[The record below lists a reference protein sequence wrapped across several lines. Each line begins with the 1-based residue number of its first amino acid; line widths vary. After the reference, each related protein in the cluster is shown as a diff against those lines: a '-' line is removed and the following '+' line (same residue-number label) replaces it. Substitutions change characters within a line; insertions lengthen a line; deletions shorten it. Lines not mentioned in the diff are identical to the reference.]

1 MRFGRLV
8 VSMGILAVIGAMM
21 AAPAGAR
28 DGAGAMP
35 AARTDVRIDV
45 HGRGLSGTTSR
56 YRSSLQAPRTSARPT
71 TATAPSSTT
80 AAPSPSA
87 PVSLLAFAGIPDL
100 GGFEPSDSTGALGA
114 TFFVTA
120 VNTDYA
126 VWHLDGTPALAPA
139 DLDTIETNTD
149 GLGLFDPK
157 IVYDPYN
164 STFVLAYLAQSDA
177 PRASFIVLV
186 AIPDAT
192 ADQTS
197 TWCPSVIPGD
207 WITTDAAQW
216 ADYPALGFDG
226 DRVAVSTNQFTFPSS
241 HGSFSYAQLLSFPKS
256 SLYDCSQTLTGTAFA
271 GTKTQNQDG
280 SRAFTIQP
288 AQTVGA
294 AATRQFMLSFEG
306 PGRDSFL
313 TVWRLAE
320 AATGLKLK
328 KGTVPTGRMKIA
340 PPGTQGG
347 GSETDPDTWWDTGDL
362 RLINAFYDSDLN
374 GLYAAHVVAKNL
386 GPDAVTGGYLESV
399 ARWYEVLPASRLA
412 DSVLNRKG
420 MVGQAET
427 DAGWPVVATDDSG
440 NLFVTYSRASEPLGE
455 FISAWAAEIVPG
467 STAAV
472 STLLVPGVALHDSLN
487 GLERWGDFNGINRDP
502 ADPSR
507 IAMVN
512 QIATAGSTGSEWQ
525 QTVNVVAHG

>member
-1 MRFGRLV
+1 MRFGRLSA
-8 VSMGILAVIGAMM
+8 SMGILALIGAMM

-28 DGAGAMP
+28 GDAAMP

-45 HGRGLSGTTSR
+45 HGHGLSGTTSR
-56 YRSSLQAPRTSARPT
+56 YRSSLQAPRTSDRP
-71 TATAPSSTT
+71 AAGSAPSSATP
-80 AAPSPSA
+80 APSTSA
-87 PVSLLAFAGIPDL
+87 PVSLLGFAGIPDP
-100 GGFEPSDSTGALGA
+100 GVFEPSDSTGALGA

-126 VWHLDGTPALAPA
+126 VWNLDGTPALAPA
-139 DLDTIETNTD
+139 DLDTIETITD
-149 GLGLFDPK
+149 GIDLFDPK
-157 IVYDPYN
+157 IVYDPYD
-164 STFVLAYLAQSDA
+164 STFVLAYLAQRDA
-177 PRASFIVLV
+177 PKASFIVLV

-197 TWCPSVIPGD
+197 TWCTSVIPGD
-207 WITTDAAQW
+207 WITTDAEQW

-226 DRVAVSTNQFTFPSS
+226 DRVVVSTNQFTFPSS
-241 HGSFSYAQLLSFPKS
+241 HGSFSYAQLITFPKT

-294 AATRQFMLSFEG
+294 SATRQFMLSFQG
-306 PGRDSFL
+306 PGRDSYL

-328 KGTVPTGRMKIA
+328 KATVFTGKTRIA

-386 GPDAVTGGYLESV
+386 GPDTVTGGYLESV
-399 ARWYEVLPASRLA
+399 ARWYEVVPASRLG

-420 MVGQAET
+420 TIGQAET
-427 DAGWPVVATDDSG
+427 DAGWPVVATDESG
-440 NLFVTYSRASEPLGE
+440 NLFVTYNRASEPLGE

-467 STAAV
+467 TTAAV
-472 STLLVPGVALHDSLN
+472 STLLVAGTALHDSLN

-502 ADPSR
+502 VHPSY

-512 QIATAGSTGSEWQ
+512 QVAIAGSIWQ